1 MGIEEVQATQ
11 TNPAAEAV
19 STEAPEATQ
28 QSASTTD
35 IDGLSE
41 FTFQGEKYTP
51 EQLHKILTEART
63 YGEQAKSYQEEK
75 KYLDNLDADLEN
87 VLQDP
92 RLADRFKQVYPNKFH
107 GVLDKLLRDQRQGDA
122 RPNAQSS
129 LPKEFLNEFGQ
140 LKERLKFH
148 EERAYQAEVQA
159 AGAKLD
165 SMLPPLF
172 QKFPM
177 AIEDQVYARAESI
190 LASGQKLTEK
200 TWERLVRESH
210 DVAQKKADQFYGSK
224 LKSQLDKGQRGRD
237 VGPGG
242 ATPGSTPN
250 KPRTFDE
257 AREAMLRHVQNGGR

>member
-1 MGIEEVQATQ
+1 MDTEFQA
-11 TNPAAEAV
+11 NNNAPAAEAV
-19 STEAPEATQ
+19 STEAPEA
-28 QSASTTD
+28 ASSSVTD

-51 EQLHKILTEART
+51 EQFHKILTEQKS
-63 YGEQAKSYQEEK
+63 YSEQVKSYQEEK

-92 RLADRFKQVYPNKFH
+92 RLADRFKQLYPKKFH
-107 GVLDKLLRDQRQGDA
+107 GILDKLLRDQNRQVETA
-122 RPNAQSS
+122 QPNAQPS

-165 SMLPPLF
+165 AMLPPLF
-172 QKFPM
+172 NKYPM
-177 AIEDQVYARAESI
+177 AIEDQVYARAESM

-242 ATPGSTPN
+242 ATPSSTPN